1 MKTTNFTSL
10 NISYSNEVQNLR
22 TEINILDD
30 KIVSLLKER
39 LQLVHEVREFKKIE
53 GLPFHCPDREEV
65 VLSNITMGSEGLE
78 KEYLS
83 QIYKTLLET
92 TRTVAD
98 QKLNN

>member
-10 NISYSNEVQNLR
+10 NIPYSNEIQSLR

-30 KIVSLLKER
+30 KIVGHLKER

-65 VLSNITMGSEGLE
+65 VLANITTGSEGLE
-78 KEYLS
+78 KEYLT
-83 QIYKTLLET
+83 QIYRTLLET